1 MQSIG
6 MTDGF
11 GQGVW
16 QQEAVEVARGAAE
29 TLPASAHGVML
40 AVLIAGV
47 VMMIVGR
54 RFLKAVFVGAGAVGA
69 LVLGYFGPSTLG
81 LSVDPLITGIILAL
95 VGAVIGW
102 AAFRMTVAVVLGVVL
117 ALAGPVFTASFTGVD
132 MHAPQVQETM
142 GPLAPAEML
151 LDGVPLGVF
160 EAGEA
165 APGEASGRAKSA
177 ERVRVFVGGF
187 ADELTRYWNALPQ
200 STRMTLFWSS
210 VLGGLLGI
218 ALGLVLPKRAAAVV
232 TSVLGGGLV
241 IFAGSWF
248 AFSYGIRL
256 PGSSP
261 ENGGVPSPRFV
272 ALLWGVL
279 AVIGIGMQWTKKS
292 ARADNE

>member
-1 MQSIG
+1 
-6 MTDGF
+6 MTVLI

-40 AVLIAGV
+40 AVLLAGV
-47 VMMIVGR
+47 VMLFVGR

-69 LVLGYFGPSTLG
+69 LAFGYFVPSGLG
-81 LSVDPLITGIILAL
+81 LSVDPLITGLILAV
-95 VGAVIGW
+95 VGAVVGW
-102 AAFRMTVAVVLGVVL
+102 AAFRMTVAVVLGAVL
-117 ALAGPVFTASFTGVD
+117 ALAGPIFTASFTGVD
-132 MHAPQVQETM
+132 MHAPRAQETM

-151 LDGVPLGVF
+151 LEGVPLGPVQ
-160 EAGEA
+160 EGGAAQEVDAGKTKA
-165 APGEASGRAKSA
+165 A

-187 ADELTRYWNALPQ
+187 TDELARYWNALAKD
-200 STRMTLFWSS
+200 TRMTLFWSG
-210 VLGGLLGI
+210 VLGGLLGF

-241 IFAGSWF
+241 IIAGSWF

-256 PGSSP
+256 PGGSP

-272 ALLWGVL
+272 AVMWGML
-279 AVIGIGMQWTKKS
+279 TAVGIGLQWTKKS
-292 ARADNE
+292 ARTDND